1 MNISKFVA
9 PNTVFDT
16 STSFLRNV
24 TFDSSVYL
32 QGVTHI
38 SSPGV
43 TGAGTPYALVV
54 DALGADASIQAKLL
68 GTMAFETSTNYY
80 GKTAVDNLIADV
92 SGALDTRLDF
102 IDTSIAGLDSL
113 TRSHT
118 AHLAQLDASVIRID
132 ASLNDVIDILS
143 LGFATNASVGLAF
156 GLRDTSI
163 AWLNT
168 NKVNLAGDTMTGTL
182 TVPQVNVSTLLIDGI
197 SIVGID
203 TSAEGFGVGLDT
215 HIPTSAL
222 VKSAIAA
229 AIAAGVT
236 ADNGLIEQPD
246 GNIEL
251 GGLLTRDT
259 SIDVNGHSLSILAG
273 NKFSILSGT
282 DASKGII
289 VAGNGDITI
298 GSGGTAL
305 ITLKGDELILD
316 APGKDS
322 LTLNTSG
329 TTFASPGSH
338 GGIKYAT
345 DLKGN
350 YTSLSLITLG
360 DLNSSIGAVW
370 TKFGSVDTSL
380 TNLGIKDA
388 AIDTSLVAIDSSI
401 FDIWLQF
408 GYVNSSLNG
417 LDSSIVTLN
426 TAISNINSSLG
437 TAYVKKTGDTMTG
450 PLNITGGGLQ
460 VGIDISD
467 PQDVSIFGG
476 LFVKRGLVVKGNL
489 TVDGSVTFLDTT
501 QLDISTAYIQLNTG
515 LTGTPPPS
523 LQSGIIVNR
532 GSADPYA
539 IVYDESLQ
547 QFRIGQAKFTGG
559 QYDDSSTQA
568 VATRQDAP
576 NANGVAYWNSAAYR
590 MDTTSG
596 FTFVPGTGLSIPT
609 ITSDPT
615 ATAALFTVGGLVKT
629 RTLGSNAFNSDA
641 YVLQSLF
648 DTSIAAVW
656 TKFGS
661 VDTSLNGIWT
671 KLGSV
676 DTSLNAIWTKEGYQ
690 DSSISALDLLTQIHT
705 TGIADLSTNAI
716 RGVAS
721 TTGVVPTNY
730 EIYSGEADN
739 IAYIKRLVAGAG
751 VTITS
756 DSSVL
761 TIAVGGTTGV
771 QKYKGTFDGTAASPF
786 TVLATTH
793 GLGIGPLQVAVY
805 ESGAQVYTAV
815 DINGSGDV
823 TLGWGPGSLTDAS
836 CKFII
841 TG

>member
-259 SIDVNGHSLSILAG
+259 SIDVNGHSLSI
-273 NKFSILSGT
+273 
-282 DASKGII
+282 
-289 VAGNGDITI
+289 
-298 GSGGTAL
+298 
-305 ITLKGDELILD
+305 
-316 APGKDS
+316 PG
-322 LTLNTSG
+322 LVSG
-329 TTFASPGSH
+329 TTRLAIISD
-338 GGIKYAT
+338 GGVLKTQQLGTMALETSTNYYGKTQVDNLVT
-345 DLKGN
+345 DLSTQVNGR
-350 YTSLSLITLG
+350 
-360 DLNSSIGAVW
+360 LNNV
-370 TKFGSVDTSL
+370 
-380 TNLGIKDA
+380 
-388 AIDTSLVAIDSSI
+388 
-401 FDIWLQF
+401 
-408 GYVNSSLNG
+408 
-417 LDSSIVTLN
+417 DSSIVTLN